1 MITCKMN
8 VSKYNGQYVIY
19 GLDFFD
25 SGRMI
30 RRIPNIT
37 VSFALIRQLMSEM
50 NAADLSE
57 FHIDDIIVDFLT

>member
-8 VSKYNGQYVIY
+8 VSKYNGQYVTY

-37 VSFALIRQLMSEM
+37 VSFALIRKLMREI
-50 NAADLSE
+50 NAANLSE
-57 FHIDDIIVDFLT
+57 FHIDDIIEDFLT

>member
-37 VSFALIRQLMSEM
+37 VSFALIRQLMREI

-57 FHIDDIIVDFLT
+57 LHIDDIIEDFLT